1 MDDSTCP
8 RLAYLHTHTPT
19 VSNLAPATHHS
30 SSCSVHSLSSLTAA
44 KFPRST
50 WQLPWGRAVLIFP
63 GLWMALGGGCEFA
76 AWETLYLRPSL
87 VCSSQTAL
95 WVSPP
100 PPPQSLRR
108 CTSVYLPGATEP
120 LWLQELSAG
129 GAAASLLL
137 PGVPVSL
144 PPSCMILHLSQS

>member
-100 PPPQSLRR
+100 PPRSL
-108 CTSVYLPGATEP
+108 L
-120 LWLQELSAG
+120 G
-129 GAAASLLL
+129 GAQVFTYLGRLSLYGCRNSVLVEQQPLFCCLVCQSHCPL
-137 PGVPVSL
+137 PA
-144 PPSCMILHLSQS
+144 